1 MQMHP
6 VIDRLE
12 RGWGALAAAAVA
24 VVLWGCLPALRLL
37 IEDQPPFLTA
47 TIAFVFAALMET
59 LRSWGVLLR
68 HPEYDKGSR
77 PLSFG
82 MGVGLALGLV
92 GAIGFYFIGLDQAPG
107 AQVTLIT
114 YVWPLLFI
122 VVSELLE
129 TGRLRAM
136 VIGGGAIAFAGSA
149 ILILGTGAGDIT
161 MDRLLGYSAG
171 VFAGV
176 SWVVYSLMLKR
187 GGRLAPEAW
196 PRIFALAAVVSGI
209 CHVTLE
215 QADLTIDPLSF
226 GVAAAIGL
234 GPYGIAFVAWAYG
247 VANGPSR
254 LVGTLAYGV
263 PVVSVGLL
271 ASLGETTLT
280 WTLLIGAALVLTGIV
295 VAGRD
300 GGGGGS
306 HGRPAIRRHPQ
317 ETGH

>member
-6 VIDRLE
+6 VTDRLST
-12 RGWGALAAAAVA
+12 GWVALAAAAVA

-77 PLSFG
+77 PLSLG

-122 VVSELLE
+122 VVSEFLE

-149 ILILGTGAGDIT
+149 MLILGTETGEIT
-161 MDRLLGYSAG
+161 MDRLLGYASG
-171 VFAGV
+171 VFAGI

-187 GGRLAPEAW
+187 GKRLAPEAW
-196 PRIFALAAVVSGI
+196 PRIFALAAVVSGT
-209 CHVTLE
+209 CHVTFE
-215 QADLTIDPLSF
+215 QAALTIDPLSF
-226 GVAAAIGL
+226 GVAAVIGL

-271 ASLGETTLT
+271 VSLGETVLT
-280 WTLLIGAALVLTGIV
+280 WTLLLGAALVLTGIV
-295 VAGRD
+295 IAGRE
-300 GGGGGS
+300 GGGGS
-306 HGRPAIRRHPQ
+306 PHGRPATRRHPH
-317 ETGH
+317 ETAR